1 MFKKIIISLIIITT
15 SKLFAQETI
24 TSTTTTTTTTKSV
37 VTKGIEDSK
46 YNNTIRYNITNPM
59 IFGTSNIIIG
69 YERVLSNNQ
78 TFSIDFGRN
87 KLPNLKPRIYEYK
100 EATLEL
106 KHGRKNNGLHITADY
121 RFYLKSENKYR
132 APRGVYIGPYYS
144 FNSFNHDNNWN
155 LETNTFNGDLSN
167 ELSLQIHTVG
177 VQLGYQFVIAKRFAI
192 DVIAVGPGIGNY
204 KFKAT
209 LSSSLS
215 AADESILYEQI
226 NQLITNRIPGY
237 NIVFENNNLKK
248 NGIANINTLGYRF
261 MINLGYR
268 F

>member
-1 MFKKIIISLIIITT
+1 MKLKYLYICWICSLF
-15 SKLFAQETI
+15 SFAQE
-24 TSTTTTTTTTKSV
+24 TTTTTTTSTTITKTV

-46 YNNTIRYNITNPM
+46 FNNTIRYNITNPM
-59 IFGTSNIIIG
+59 IFGTKNIIIG
-69 YERVLSNNQ
+69 YERVVSNNQ

-87 KLPNLKPRIYEYK
+87 TLPNFKPRTFSYND
-100 EATLEL
+100 ATLEL

-132 APRGVYIGPYYS
+132 APRGMYIGPYYL
-144 FNSFNHDNNWN
+144 FNSFNHDNDWF
-155 LETNTFNGDLSN
+155 LSSNTFDGKLSN
-167 ELSLQIHTVG
+167 ELSLQIHTIG
-177 VQLGYQFVIAKRFAI
+177 FQLGYQFVIAKRFAI
-192 DVIAVGPGIGNY
+192 DIVAVGPGVGNY
-204 KFKAT
+204 KFKAS

-226 NQLITNRIPGY
+226 NQLISNKIPGY
-237 NIVFENNNLKK
+237 NIVFENDNLKK
-248 NGIANINTLGYRF
+248 NGVASINTLGYRF